1 MANGNRQ
8 MLSYV
13 ASSETYV
20 GRIKH
25 TWNGGRGSTSNLD
38 PPVDGLQCLHRVQ
51 PDFLTSN
58 TDTNPARRY
67 HRCPHRNTHDAELP
81 PFQKACFLKLKNQ
94 KNLLEE
100 QLKCKD
106 IVEKQL
112 NEKLQIK
119 KNKLQQLKKKIEEL
133 ERKNHDQNKR
143 IEELEWKNHD
153 KNKEIEELERKN
165 HQQNKKLNF
174 ERKFA
179 MVLLLCVFLA
189 MFKEVCYDA
198 TVMVALVLL

>member
-1 MANGNRQ
+1 MSCG
-8 MLSYV
+8 SCG
-13 ASSETYV
+13 S
-20 GRIKH
+20 
-25 TWNGGRGSTSNLD
+25 GGRGSTSNLD

-67 HRCPHRNTHDAELP
+67 HRCPHRNTARDCKFFVWHDAELP
-81 PFQKACFLKLKNQ
+81 PFQKAYFLKLKNQ

-119 KNKLQQLKKKIEEL
+119 KKQVAAVEE
-133 ERKNHDQNKR
+133 EN
-143 IEELEWKNHD
+143 
-153 KNKEIEELERKN
+153 
-165 HQQNKKLNF
+165 
-174 ERKFA
+174 
-179 MVLLLCVFLA
+179 
-189 MFKEVCYDA
+189 
-198 TVMVALVLL
+198 